1 MAFNVNVRL
10 VENRVKSHD
19 GSVKVVKV
27 MTQYRMTGI
36 TFTVDTTRRT
46 KSPSH
51 EDGGGED
58 ISVDSF
64 DPAVAASRGMLE
76 AIPVDVVNADAERAS
91 KVDILVGLIWKP

>member
-1 MAFNVNVRL
+1 MAFKVNVRL

-27 MTQYRMTGI
+27 IIQYRMTGI
-36 TFTVDTTRRT
+36 TLTMDTMRRT

-64 DPAVAASRGMLE
+64 EPAVAANPGMLE
-76 AIPVDVVNADAERAS
+76 AIPEDVVDADRAS
-91 KVDILVGLIWKP
+91 KVDILIGRI